1 MGRDALMKTKI
12 FRLKLMATAML
23 VIAAASF
30 PAQAQSSASGSLDLD
45 SLTITPVSGTIS
57 GWTGWSLNAL
67 STTLNSDGGF
77 SQNFDFES
85 SPTVTAT
92 TSALVAY
99 ASASTT
105 ATATSLDNSGISGNA
120 SGSILIPGGINES
133 ASVSGGNGNYGSLE
147 ASFTLSAAS
156 SVSFDAI
163 ISAAQAMQTD
173 AGGQVLENELTLNLN
188 VDGTPVV
195 FYDNPLT
202 LGPSSTYSSSL
213 TDQPYDGTVALA
225 AGSHDLYIEL
235 DDEQQVL
242 ETVVPEPSTCLLLLM
257 TLGAG
262 LAWKMSATRGFVA

>member
-67 STTLNSDGGF
+67 STTLNSGGGF

-147 ASFTLSAAS
+147 ASFTL
-156 SVSFDAI
+156 
-163 ISAAQAMQTD
+163 SAAQAMQTD